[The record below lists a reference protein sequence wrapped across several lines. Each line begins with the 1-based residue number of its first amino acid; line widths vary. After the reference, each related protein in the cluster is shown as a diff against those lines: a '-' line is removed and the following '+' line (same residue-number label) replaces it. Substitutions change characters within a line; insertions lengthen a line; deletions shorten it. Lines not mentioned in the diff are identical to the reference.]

1 MTAREMQIE
10 FERRIMLIDPNLR
23 DAEKITSDSIFAFL
37 NAAQERLV
45 QQIYVQSDNDNKT
58 RATNRIVD
66 ALKTLTSIS
75 NLTTTAYKEYISKAS
90 LPPDYMFYISSVSTV
105 SNNYKQESG
114 VVSNKVINY
123 DEMQNVIPSYFD
135 NKIIRTPY
143 VVLNIEGENSIYII
157 HDKYTEI
164 TDIDLQYYKKPS
176 KIDLSNDCELPDT
189 MHLSIVDTAVEIFT
203 TEAKYRLN
211 TKKQ

>member
-75 NLTTTAYKEYISKAS
+75 NLTTTAYKDYISKAS

-114 VVSNKVINY
+114 VVPNKVINY

-143 VVLNIEGENSIYII
+143 VVLNIEGESSIYII

-164 TDIDLQYYKKPS
+164 TNIALQYYKKPS
-176 KIDLSNDCELPDT
+176 KIDLSNDCKLPDT

>member
-37 NAAQERLV
+37 NAAQERIIS
-45 QQIYVQSDNDNKT
+45 QIYTQSDNDNKA
-58 RATNRIVD
+58 RATNRIID
-66 ALKTLTSIS
+66 ALKTLTSVEKL
-75 NLTTTAYKEYISKAS
+75 NVTVDNDYTYKAD
-90 LPPDYMFYISSVSTV
+90 LPDDYMFYISSVSTV
-105 SNNYKQESG
+105 TDNYKRTGG
-114 VVSNKVINY
+114 VVPNKVIDY
-123 DEMQNVIPSYFD
+123 DNMQSVIPSYFD

-143 VVLNIEGENSIYII
+143 VVLNIDNEDNIYII
-157 HDKYTEI
+157 HDKYTTI
-164 TDIDLQYYKKPS
+164 SSIDLQYYKKPS
-176 KIDLSNDCELPDT
+176 KISLDNECELPDT
-189 MHLSIVDTAVEIFT
+189 MHLSVVDTAVEIFT